1 MNRLSRLVLCV
12 LWVTCISCLP
22 LLRTQAQE
30 APAAGQSQTQ
40 AQQNQAQKDQA
51 EKYQSQET
59 ANKDKQDSDDDENP
73 FAPEPAP
80 TLPPGMKGS
89 DANDPRAKL
98 TPGLYDAGETSMG
111 MQHLLLLKK
120 PAAFQLG
127 ATDPDDPKVQKTIA
141 QLGVG
146 RTRKIPKELQLVVA
160 QLAFANSDLAFEG
173 NHLFQGN
180 FYGMNIFDIS
190 NPAKATLV
198 TSMVC
203 PGGQGDVS
211 VYKNLM
217 FMSVE
222 MPNGRLD
229 CGVQGFPP
237 DPLTP
242 EEEQEQKKAEA
253 AKDKNSDQAKD
264 KDSDQAKNADAKD
277 ADADKD
283 KQEKKHHIPSA
294 QKDRFRG
301 VRIFDISDIRNPKQV
316 AAVQTCRGSHTHTLV
331 VDPNDKDNV
340 YIYVS
345 GTSFVRQ
352 PEELAGCSGE
362 KPDKDPNT
370 ALFRID
376 VIKVPLAAPQN
387 AAIVSSPRVFIDPRT
402 GAINGLN
409 NGGTHGKKGAEKPAD
424 TDQCH
429 DITVY
434 SAIGLAAGA
443 CSGNGILL
451 DIKDPVHPKRV
462 DAVNDPNYSY
472 WHSASFSNDGS
483 KVVFTDEWGG
493 GLGARCRPN
502 DPNKWGADAIFR
514 LNNDKLTFANYYK
527 LPAAQSDTENCVA
540 HNGSLVPIPGRDVE
554 VQAWYQGGISVVDF
568 TDPAKPFEIAYFDR
582 GPIDPKML
590 VLGGDWSAYWYN
602 GFIYGSEIARGL
614 DVFQLTP
621 TKFLTQNEI
630 DAAKTVQVGT
640 LNVQNQQ
647 KIEWPANLVVAK
659 AYLDQLSRSQAL
671 PAHQI
676 AELQKAIRNTEKS
689 HLNKKN
695 LAKLQRMAP
704 ALETSA
710 ASANTAADSTRMR
723 ALAEILKHPSA

>member
-1 MNRLSRLVLCV
+1 MNRLRSLTVCAVWIAL
-12 LWVTCISCLP
+12 ISCFAVN
-22 LLRTQAQE
+22 RTQAQ
-30 APAAGQSQTQ
+30 AVQPAAPPQEK
-40 AQQNQAQKDQA
+40 AQKPANPPSEKDAKDA
-51 EKYQSQET
+51 EDE
-59 ANKDKQDSDDDENP
+59 NKDP

-80 TLPPGMKGS
+80 TLAPGMTGS
-89 DANDPRAKL
+89 DTNDARAKL

-111 MQHLLLLKK
+111 IEHLLLLKK
-120 PAAFQLG
+120 PDAFQLG
-127 ATDPDDPKVQKTIA
+127 TTDPDDPKVEKVVG
-141 QLGVG
+141 QLGMG
-146 RTRKIPKELQLVVA
+146 NNKKIPKSAHLLIA
-160 QLAFANSDLAFEG
+160 QLAFANSDLAFQG

-180 FYGMNIFDIS
+180 FYGVSIYDIG
-190 NPAKATLV
+190 NPAKTTLL

-229 CGVQGFPP
+229 CGIQGFPP
-237 DPLTP
+237 EPAPPADDD
-242 EEEQEQKKAEA
+242 
-253 AKDKNSDQAKD
+253 KDKDKVTAADKDKD
-264 KDSDQAKNADAKD
+264 KDSASDSDKGKD
-277 ADADKD
+277 DKD
-283 KQEKKHHIPSA
+283 KDKEKEKKHPLPVA

-301 VRIFDISDIRNPKQV
+301 VRIFDISDIKNPKQV

-331 VDPNDKDNV
+331 IDPNDKDNV

-352 PEELAGCSGE
+352 PEELGGCSGE

-376 VIKVPLAAPQN
+376 VIKVPVAAPQE
-387 AAIVSSPRVFIDPRT
+387 AKIVSSPRLFMDART

-409 NGGTHGKKGAEKPAD
+409 NGGTHGKKGAEKPSD

-443 CSGNGILL
+443 CSGNGIVL
-451 DIKDPVHPKRV
+451 DIKDPVHPKRL

-514 LNNDKLTFANYYK
+514 LKDDKLTFANYYK
-527 LPAAQSDTENCVA
+527 LPAAQGDTENCVA
-540 HNGSLVPIPGRDVE
+540 HNGSLVPVPGRDIE
-554 VQAWYQGGISVVDF
+554 VQAWYQGGISVMDF
-568 TDPAKPFEIAYFDR
+568 TDPANPFEIAYFDR
-582 GPIDPKML
+582 GPIDPKVL

-602 GFIYGSEIARGL
+602 GYIYGSEIARGL
-614 DVFQLTP
+614 DIFQLTP

-630 DAAKTVQVGT
+630 DAAKTVRLAD

-647 KIEWPANLVVAK
+647 KIEWPAKLVVAK
-659 AYLDQLSRSQAL
+659 AYIDQLSRSQAL
-671 PAHQI
+671 PASQI
-676 AELQKAIRNTEKS
+676 AELEKAIKSAEKS
-689 HLNKKN
+689 HLNKSN
-695 LAKLQRMAP
+695 AAKLKAMAP
-704 ALETSA
+704 SLEKSA
-710 ASANTAADSTRMR
+710 ETAKTPADSMRMH
-723 ALAEILKHPSA
+723 ALADVLKHPSA